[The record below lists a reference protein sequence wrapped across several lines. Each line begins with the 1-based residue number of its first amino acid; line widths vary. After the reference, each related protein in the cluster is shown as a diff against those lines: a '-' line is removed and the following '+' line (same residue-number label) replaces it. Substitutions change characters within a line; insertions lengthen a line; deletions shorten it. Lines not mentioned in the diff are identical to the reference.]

1 MSSFLAIFG
10 IFQFLHLKKNR
21 KEFLNK
27 EKVKR
32 KPQVNISTQPKYHC
46 PKGLS
51 LEAPKKIFLMTKKK
65 FMNNLMDSQKK
76 LNFLVNIHDGQQVIF
91 IQ

>member
-1 MSSFLAIFG
+1 
-10 IFQFLHLKKNR
+10 
-21 KEFLNK
+21 
-27 EKVKR
+27 
-32 KPQVNISTQPKYHC
+32 
-46 PKGLS
+46 
-51 LEAPKKIFLMTKKK
+51 MTKKK